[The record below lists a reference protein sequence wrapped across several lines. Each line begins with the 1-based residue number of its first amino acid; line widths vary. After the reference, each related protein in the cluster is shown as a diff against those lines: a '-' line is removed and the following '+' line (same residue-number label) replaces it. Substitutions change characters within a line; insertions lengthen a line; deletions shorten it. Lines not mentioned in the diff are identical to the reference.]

1 MKNWTFNAHW
11 LLLLTVGLILS
22 CAPATEVAE
31 IDEPAPLFAVAQL
44 QPTEGSEVTGT
55 VTFEELP
62 DGRVKVSAHV
72 TGLTPGL
79 RGFHIHEFG
88 DCSAPDSSSA
98 GNHFNPAGVE
108 HGGPDDDVKHAGDLG
123 NLEVGEDGMAHKEM
137 TVDFISL
144 MEGDRAI
151 VGRSVIVHA
160 DPDDLAS
167 QPTGAAGA
175 RLACG
180 VIEMSSAAARE
191 GS

>member
-31 IDEPAPLFAVAQL
+31 IDEPEPLIAVVQL

-62 DGRVKVSAHV
+62 DGRVRVVAHL
-72 TGLTPGL
+72 TGLEPGL

-88 DCSAPDSSSA
+88 DCSAPDASSA
-98 GNHFNPAGVE
+98 GSHFNPAGVE
-108 HGGPDDDVKHAGDLG
+108 HGGPDDDVQHAGDLG
-123 NLEVGEDGMAHKEM
+123 NLEVGEDGVAHKEM
-137 TVDFISL
+137 IVDFISL
-144 MEGDRAI
+144 MEGERAI

-160 DPDDLAS
+160 DPDDLTS

-180 VIEMSSAAARE
+180 VIEMAAAAAPE
-191 GS
+191 GY